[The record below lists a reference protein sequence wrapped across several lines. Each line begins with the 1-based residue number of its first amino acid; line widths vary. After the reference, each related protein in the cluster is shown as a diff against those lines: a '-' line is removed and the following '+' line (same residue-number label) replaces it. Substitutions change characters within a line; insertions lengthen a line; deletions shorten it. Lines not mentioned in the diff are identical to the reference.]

1 MAYKVNQKER
11 CLQVEEKEKFEEVTP
26 LLPGDKVLR
35 IHRRR
40 PRRRLRIAPNIPA
53 VIRFLRDMVTKTPL
67 VPLIFALVALWLL
80 FSLGIYLAERG
91 VNQQIT
97 SYGYAL
103 WWSFTA
109 MQTQGAN
116 APGPVTTSGIVLGA
130 IWSIFSTI
138 AFFGVIIGSLYA
150 YFMRPRQRP
159 SREILSAIQYNLEV
173 IENLSPD
180 ELEALRETTVRIIN
194 AQINRVRDNQ
204 TNEEKP

>member
-1 MAYKVNQKER
+1 MEEEER
-11 CLQVEEKEKFEEVTP
+11 FEEVAP

-53 VIRFLRDMVTKTPL
+53 FLRFLRDIVTKTPL
-67 VPLIFALVALWLL
+67 IPLILILAVLWLL

-91 VNQQIT
+91 VNEQIT

-116 APGPVTTSGIVLGA
+116 APGPITTPGIIIGS

-150 YFMRPRQRP
+150 YFMLPRRRP
-159 SREILSAIQYNLEV
+159 SREIISAIQYNLEEL
-173 IENLSPD
+173 ENLSTD
-180 ELEALRETTVRIIN
+180 ELEALRDTIVRVID
-194 AQINRVRDNQ
+194 AQISRLK
-204 TNEEKP
+204 EKSQGQ

>member
-1 MAYKVNQKER
+1 M
-11 CLQVEEKEKFEEVTP
+11 EEKERFEEVTP

-53 VIRFLRDMVTKTPL
+53 VVRFLRDIVTKTPL
-67 VPLIFALVALWLL
+67 IPLILTLAGLWLL
-80 FSLGIYLAERG
+80 SSLGVYLAERG
-91 VNQQIT
+91 VNEQIS

-116 APGPVTTSGIVLGA
+116 APGPITTLGIIIGS

-150 YFMRPRQRP
+150 YFMLPRRRP
-159 SREILSAIQYNLEV
+159 SREIISAIQYNLEEL
-173 IENLSPD
+173 ENLSTD
-180 ELEALRETTVRIIN
+180 ELEALRDTTVRIID
-194 AQINRVRDNQ
+194 AQINRVK
-204 TNEEKP
+204 EKASGQ

>member
-1 MAYKVNQKER
+1 MED
-11 CLQVEEKEKFEEVTP
+11 KEKFEEVSP
-26 LLPGDKVLR
+26 VLPGDKVVR

-40 PRRRLRIAPNIPA
+40 PRRRLRITPNIPA
-53 VIRFLRDMVTKTPL
+53 VFRFLKDMATRTPL
-67 VPLIFALVALWLL
+67 IPLILTLAGLWLL

-91 VNQQIT
+91 VNEQIT

-116 APGPVTTSGIVLGA
+116 APGPITTLGIIIGS

-150 YFMRPRQRP
+150 YFMLPRRRP
-159 SREILSAIQYNLEV
+159 SREIVSALQYNLEQL
-173 IENLSPD
+173 ESLSVD
-180 ELEALRETTVRIIN
+180 ELEVLRDTTVRIVN
-194 AQINRVRDNQ
+194 ARIKEQEQKSSDQ
-204 TNEEKP
+204 